1 MATRKNRGNS
11 GATRKNRGNG
21 NGNGNVTRGNN
32 GSGSG
37 SMAGGKRKLSPAL
50 KKWNEHVMKLYRT
63 MKAKNKNT
71 KLRDAMKAAKK
82 TFRKH

>member
-1 MATRKNRGNS
+1 MATRKNMKGNNN
-11 GATRKNRGNG
+11 GATRKNK
-21 NGNGNVTRGNN
+21 GNN
-32 GSGSG
+32 NGTVV
-37 SMAGGKRKLSPAL
+37 GGKRKLSPAL

>member
-1 MATRKNRGNS
+1 MATRKNRGSN
-11 GATRKNRGNG
+11 GATRKNRGN
-21 NGNGNVTRGNN
+21 NGANVP
-32 GSGSG
+32 
-37 SMAGGKRKLSPAL
+37 MAGGKRKLSPAL

>member
-1 MATRKNRGNS
+1 MATRNNNARN
-11 GATRKNRGNG
+11 ARNARNTRNARNA
-21 NGNGNVTRGNN
+21 VTRRNRNNN
-32 GSGSG
+32 GTG
-37 SMAGGKRKLSPAL
+37 SMEGGKRKLSPVL
-50 KKWNEHVMKLYRT
+50 KKWNMHVMSLYRT